1 MNNQQL
7 DINSI
12 FYFMVITSVMV
23 MGFRLMNR
31 SMEPAKEQPAKML
44 SRGNLPSGYKSLASS
59 NPGHSSSSAQK
70 PTRDDVSVDS
80 WAERD
85 RIGIWV
91 TDRKTNK
98 TIAEWWD
105 DDARQMF
112 EDGFFKPAT
121 FTSSGELGGAQFI
134 DSVLDY
140 LEDVSILSKARE
152 YSPNLG
158 SRVKNRYHGTYLTN
172 WQYGGY
178 SYIEEDTDKS
188 ERLWIRSMADYVN
201 PNEVITIAER
211 EGLQSISLAG
221 GFWKNVGYRGWG
233 EKVSINEAK
242 IALAK
247 AKKYVL
253 G

>member
-7 DINSI
+7 DINSL
-12 FYFMVITSVMV
+12 FYFMVITSIMV
-23 MGFRLMNR
+23 MGIRLMNR
-31 SMEPAKEQPAKML
+31 TLEPAKEQPKML
-44 SRGNLPSGYKSLASS
+44 SGSSLPAGYKALGKANPELSS
-59 NPGHSSSSAQK
+59 NPSLK

-80 WAERD
+80 WVERD

-91 TDRKTNK
+91 TERKTNK

-140 LEDVSILSKARE
+140 LEDVGILSKAEER
-152 YSPNLG
+152 SFNPG
-158 SRVKNRYHGTYLTN
+158 SQTKHRYHGAYLTN

-178 SYIEEDTDKS
+178 SYIEEDPDKPK
-188 ERLWIRSMADYVN
+188 RLWARSMADYIN
-201 PNEVITIAER
+201 PNEVIAIAER
-211 EGLQSISLAG
+211 EELSSISLAG
-221 GFWKNVGYRGWG
+221 GFWEKVGYRGWG
-233 EKVSINEAK
+233 EKVSVSEAK
-242 IALAK
+242 SALAK
-247 AKKYVL
+247 AEKHVL

>member
-23 MGFRLMNR
+23 MGFRQMNR
-31 SMEPAKEQPAKML
+31 AMGPAKEQPTKML
-44 SRGNLPSGYKSLASS
+44 SGSSLSSRYKPPGKV

-70 PTRDDVSVDS
+70 PRRDDVSVDS

-152 YSPNLG
+152 HSSNPG
-158 SRVKNRYHGTYLTN
+158 SRVKNRYHSTYLTN

-178 SYIEEDTDKS
+178 SYVEEDPKKP
-188 ERLWIRSMADYVN
+188 EHVWVRSMADYVN
-201 PNEVITIAER
+201 PNEVIAIAER

-221 GFWKNVGYRGWG
+221 GFWEKVGYRGWG
-233 EKVSINEAK
+233 EKVSINESK

>member
-7 DINSI
+7 DINSV
-12 FYFMVITSVMV
+12 FYFMVITSIMV
-23 MGFRLMNR
+23 MGIRLMNKAL
-31 SMEPAKEQPAKML
+31 EPAEEPSPML
-44 SRGNLPSGYKSLASS
+44 SGGSLPAGYKPLGGS
-59 NPGHSSSSAQK
+59 NPGPSSSSIPK
-70 PTRDDVSVDS
+70 PSWDDVSVDS
-80 WAERD
+80 WVERD

-91 TDRKTNK
+91 TERKTNK
-98 TIAEWWD
+98 VVAEWWD

-121 FTSSGELGGAQFI
+121 FTSSGELGGPQFI

-140 LEDVSILSKARE
+140 LEDVGILSKAKER
-152 YSPNLG
+152 SFNPG
-158 SRVKNRYHGTYLTN
+158 SQTKLRYHGAYLTN

-178 SYIEEDTDKS
+178 SCVEEDPNKP
-188 ERLWIRSMADYVN
+188 ERLWVRGMADYVN
-201 PNEVITIAER
+201 PNDVIAIAER

-221 GFWKNVGYRGWG
+221 SFWEKVGYRGWG
-233 EKVSINEAK
+233 EKVSVNEAK

-247 AKKYVL
+247 AKNHVL